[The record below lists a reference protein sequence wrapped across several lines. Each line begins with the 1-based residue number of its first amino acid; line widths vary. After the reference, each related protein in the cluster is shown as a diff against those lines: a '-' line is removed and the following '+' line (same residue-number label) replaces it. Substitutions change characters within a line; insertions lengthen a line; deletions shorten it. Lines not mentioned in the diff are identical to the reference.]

1 MPQQRSLFD
10 KEPEAWEADDQS
22 QRLIATVI
30 LSTGPEQEF
39 DYLVPDELCESIEPG
54 RRVRV
59 PLGHVKSARIG
70 LLHPRGKPPDR
81 LAQAQNDS
89 SRR

>member
-22 QRLIATVI
+22 QRLIAAVI

-59 PLGHVKSARIG
+59 PLGHANRPVLGYCIRVE
-70 LLHPRGKPPDR
+70 
-81 LAQAQNDS
+81 
-89 SRR
+89 